1 MAVSGILF
9 IAFVLGHM
17 YGNLKA
23 FEGQEKFNA
32 YAEHLRTIGEPILPH
47 AGFLWIVRVGLI
59 VALVIHVVCAVILW
73 RRANAA
79 RTTKYVVKKNRH
91 SSLSSRTMRWGG
103 LTLLIF
109 IIWHLLNFSITR
121 VNVSNGT
128 TGGAAGDPYSL
139 VVDTFDVWWMTI
151 IYLLAMVALGLHLHH
166 GTWSSMQTLGF
177 TNTAA
182 GRVRAKA
189 AGWIIAVVVAG
200 GFSLVPLF
208 VLVGV
213 IE

>member
-9 IAFVLGHM
+9 IGFVLGHM

-23 FEGQEKFNA
+23 FEGQQKFND

-47 AGFLWIVRVGLI
+47 SGLLWILRVGLLAALAVH
-59 VALVIHVVCAVILW
+59 VACAVVLW
-73 RRANAA
+73 RRAASA
-79 RTTKYVVKKNRH
+79 RTVKYVVKKNVH

-103 LTLLIF
+103 ATLLIF
-109 IIWHLLNFSITR
+109 LIWHLLNFSITKI
-121 VNVSNGT
+121 NPSNGK

-139 VVDTFDVWWMTI
+139 LVDTFSVWWMSI
-151 IYLLAMVALGLHLHH
+151 IYLLAMAALGLHLHH
-166 GTWSSMQTLGF
+166 GTWSSMQTMGF
-177 TNTAA
+177 TTTAA
-182 GRVRAKA
+182 SRARAKT

-208 VLVGV
+208 VLFGV